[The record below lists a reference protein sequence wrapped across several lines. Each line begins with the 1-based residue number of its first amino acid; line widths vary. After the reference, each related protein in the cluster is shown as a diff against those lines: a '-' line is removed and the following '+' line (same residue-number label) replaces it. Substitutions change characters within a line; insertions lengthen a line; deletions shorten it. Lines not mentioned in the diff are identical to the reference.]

1 MIRFNV
7 LSSFPEPIDSSQ
19 LREKVK
25 VLIQAESKTVGEL
38 NYVFCDDDYL
48 HQINEEFLHHDT
60 LTDII
65 TFNRSQSAKVIS
77 GEIYISLERVLE
89 NAAELGQSF
98 YQELTRVVIHGVLH
112 LVGYDDKT
120 DAQKIIMRG
129 KEDYYINLQPRT
141 KR

>member
-1 MIRFNV
+1 MIRFNQ
-7 LSSFPEPIDSSQ
+7 LSNFPEPVDFSQ
-19 LREKVK
+19 LREKIK
-25 VLIQAESKTVGEL
+25 ATIQAENKTVGEL

-77 GEIYISLERVLE
+77 GEIYISLERILE